1 MFLQTKG
8 NCTIIALFELGFIA
22 IYLIN
27 AFKEIRQFKETLHIL
42 LSSISFEYFKEIKKF
57 L

>member
-27 AFKEIRQFKETLHIL
+27 AFKEIRQFKETFAY
-42 LSSISFEYFKEIKKF
+42 SSFFYIFWIF
-57 L
+57 